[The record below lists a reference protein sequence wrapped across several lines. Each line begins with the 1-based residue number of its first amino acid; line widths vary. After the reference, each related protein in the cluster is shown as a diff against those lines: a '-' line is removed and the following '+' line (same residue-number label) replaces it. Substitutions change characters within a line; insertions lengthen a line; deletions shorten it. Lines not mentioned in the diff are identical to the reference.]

1 MLSIDE
7 IVEILEWIEMLLIGS
22 LKRNLAPHKSEEKK
36 YGFGW
41 TAWQA
46 EKLRNVDKFRREN
59 AAIMSRYTDIIDKN
73 TRAILEEQFREGVN
87 GAAQEAGEAPQ
98 PTPIYYQPQ
107 QAAEPTSDIS
117 VQEQPPAQPP
127 TEQPAE
133 QPTESESPQQP
144 TTPEPADEPKGELIA
159 EVKPEPQFFGV
170 DKTKVNKLI
179 EDMTQTEKQAETA
192 ALRLTDDVYRQ
203 TLNRVQLA
211 MSTGSMTLP
220 KAIDLAVEDF
230 LNAGINCIEYKDGRR
245 VNIADYVR
253 MALRTTST
261 RAALQGKSEKYKALG
276 YDTVAVSSYGM
287 CSPTC
292 LPYQGRVYINDA
304 FTSWSGETEQR
315 ADGLIWGK
323 SNYCGKWF
331 PLLSSAIKGGLFHPN
346 CRHSITLW
354 RDGDKLPETLD
365 NSETEHRYKLEQ
377 QQRALEREIR
387 KAKRKV
393 EGFTEPENIAMA
405 QAQLKEKQKQLR
417 EFIGKTNAEE
427 GEKVLRRD
435 YEREKVY
442 DDNVNNKSVDN
453 GGESGIIKPDTLK
466 MAASQQKP
474 PDFSKYEVKA
484 DLEAVENM
492 RGRISESLGIPL
504 SDIDLDGIQN
514 TEVLEP
520 FVKRL
525 EKIQKDTGMK
535 FPSIRSTS
543 IIDGDETCITG
554 YKRFENTLYISSKYF
569 NSKEATLDTLKDWAK
584 NGIMPKHAKTIAYLA
599 EHEAAHIRIPIA
611 DIENEEAFTI
621 FRKAV
626 RKGLCENDKN
636 IYEFFA
642 DCSATDRTGNHES
655 KMQEAIDYLNRR
667 GGIGNDFS
675 KNGQM

>member
-1 MLSIDE
+1 MLNADDIAR
-7 IVEILEWIEMLLIGS
+7 IFEWIEMLLIGS
-22 LKRNLAPHKSEEKK
+22 LKRNLTRHEAEEKK
-36 YGFGW
+36 YGFNW
-41 TAWQA
+41 SAWQA
-46 EKLRNVDKFRREN
+46 EKLRNLDKFRREN
-59 AAIMSRYTDIIDKN
+59 AAIVGKYTDTIDRN
-73 TRAILEEQFREGVN
+73 TRALLEEQFREGVN
-87 GAAQEAGEAPQ
+87 GAAQEAGEAPEPQPVYMQEVIQPTQPEQPQEQ
-98 PTPIYYQPQ
+98 PTPET
-107 QAAEPTSDIS
+107 AAEST
-117 VQEQPPAQPP
+117 EPP
-127 TEQPAE
+127 TA
-133 QPTESESPQQP
+133 TN
-144 TTPEPADEPKGELIA
+144 EPIA
-159 EVKPEPQFFGV
+159 VIKPEPQFFGV
-170 DKTKVNKLI
+170 DTVKVNKLV
-179 EDMTQTEKQAETA
+179 EDMTTMEKQAETA
-192 ALRLTDDVYRQ
+192 ALRMTDDVYRQ

-211 MSTGSMTLP
+211 MSTGSMTLN
-220 KAIDLAVEDF
+220 KAIDTAVEDF

-261 RAALQGKSEKYKALG
+261 RAVLQGKSEKYKALG

-304 FTSWSGETEQR
+304 FTSWAGETEQR
-315 ADGLIWGK
+315 ADGLTWGK

-331 PLLSSAIKGGLFHPN
+331 PLLSSAIAGGLFHPN
-346 CRHSITLW
+346 CRHSISLW
-354 RDGDKLPETLD
+354 RDGDPLPETLD
-365 NSETEHRYKLEQ
+365 NSQTERRYKLEQ
-377 QQRALEREIR
+377 QQRELERAIR

-393 EGFTEPENIAMA
+393 EGFTDPENVAMA
-405 QAQLKEKQKQLR
+405 KAQLKEKQKQLR
-417 EFIGKTNAEE
+417 EFIDKTNADE
-427 GEKVLRRD
+427 GAEVLRRD
-435 YEREKVY
+435 SGREKVY

-569 NSKEATLDTLKDWAK
+569 NSKEATLDTLKEWA
-584 NGIMPKHAKTIAYLA
+584 NNEIIPKQAKTIAYLA
-599 EHEAAHIRIPIA
+599 EHESAHIRIPDELLKTKQAVAIWRKRKLKNNNDSDIFEYYA
-611 DIENEEAFTI
+611 DSTAIYRMNPQTTDSNI
-621 FRKAV
+621 INAV
-626 RKGLCENDKN
+626 DFLKG
-636 IYEFFA
+636 
-642 DCSATDRTGNHES
+642 
-655 KMQEAIDYLNRR
+655 
-667 GGIGNDFS
+667 GGVTV
-675 KNGQM
+675 

>member
-1 MLSIDE
+1 MLNADDIAK
-7 IVEILEWIEMLLIGS
+7 IFEWIEMLLIGS
-22 LKRNLAPHKSEEKK
+22 LKRNLTRHEAEEKK
-36 YGFGW
+36 YGFNW
-41 TAWQA
+41 SAWQA
-46 EKLRNVDKFRREN
+46 EKLRNLDKFRREN
-59 AAIMSRYTDIIDKN
+59 AAIVGKYTSTIDKN
-73 TRAILEEQFREGVN
+73 TRALLEEQFREGVN
-87 GAAQEAGEAPQ
+87 GAAQEAGEAPEPQPVYMQEIVQPTQPELPEQPEQAQEQ
-98 PTPIYYQPQ
+98 PTP
-107 QAAEPTSDIS
+107 ET
-117 VQEQPPAQPP
+117 
-127 TEQPAE
+127 TEQVSTGSPAA
-133 QPTESESPQQP
+133 
-144 TTPEPADEPKGELIA
+144 ADEPIA
-159 EVKPEPQFFGV
+159 VIKPEPQFFGV
-170 DKTKVNKLI
+170 DTVKVNKLV
-179 EDMTQTEKQAETA
+179 EDMTTMEKQAETA

-203 TLNRVQLA
+203 TVNRVQLA
-211 MSTGSMTLP
+211 MSTGSMTLN
-220 KAIDLAVEDF
+220 KAIDTAVEDF

-287 CSPTC
+287 CSQTC

-304 FTSWSGETEQR
+304 FTSWAGETQIR
-315 ADGLIWGK
+315 ADGLTYGK

-331 PLLSSAIKGGLFHPN
+331 PLLSSAIAGGLFHPN
-346 CRHSITLW
+346 CRHSISLW
-354 RDGDKLPETLD
+354 RDGDPLPETLD
-365 NSETEHRYKLEQ
+365 NSETERRYKLEQ

-393 EGFTEPENIAMA
+393 EGFTDPENIAMA
-405 QAQLKEKQKQLR
+405 KAQLKEKQKQLR
-417 EFIGKTNAEE
+417 EFIEQTNAEE
-427 GEKVLRRD
+427 GEDVLRRD
-435 YEREKVY
+435 SSREKVY

-569 NSKEATLDTLKDWAK
+569 NSKEATLDTLKEWA
-584 NGIMPKHAKTIAYLA
+584 NNEIIPKQAKTIAYLA
-599 EHEAAHIRIPIA
+599 EHESAHIRIPDELLKTKQAVAIWRKRKLKNNNDSDIFEYYA
-611 DIENEEAFTI
+611 DSTAIYRMNPQTTDSNI
-621 FRKAV
+621 INAV
-626 RKGLCENDKN
+626 DFLKG
-636 IYEFFA
+636 
-642 DCSATDRTGNHES
+642 
-655 KMQEAIDYLNRR
+655 
-667 GGIGNDFS
+667 GGVTV
-675 KNGQM
+675 

>member
-7 IVEILEWIEMLLIGS
+7 IVEIFEWIEMLLIGS
-22 LKRNLAPHKSEEKK
+22 LKRNLAPHKREEEK

-87 GAAQEAGEAPQ
+87 GAAEEAGEAPQ

-107 QAAEPTSDIS
+107 QAAEPTPDIS
-117 VQEQPPAQPP
+117 VQEQPP
-127 TEQPAE
+127 TEQP
-133 QPTESESPQQP
+133 TVS
-144 TTPEPADEPKGELIA
+144 EPADEPKGELIA

-211 MSTGSMTLP
+211 MSTGSVTLT

-253 MALRTTST
+253 MALRTTLT

-304 FTSWSGETEQR
+304 FTSWAGETQQR
-315 ADGLIWGK
+315 ADGLTYGK

-331 PLLSSAIKGGLFHPN
+331 PLLSSAIAGGLFHPN
-346 CRHSITLW
+346 CRHSINLW
-354 RDGDKLPETLD
+354 RDGDPLPETLD
-365 NSETEHRYKLEQ
+365 NSETERRYKLEQ

-387 KAKRKV
+387 RAKRRV
-393 EGFTEPENIAMA
+393 EGFTDPEDVAMA
-405 QAQLKEKQKQLR
+405 KAQLRDKQKQLR
-417 EFIGKTNAEE
+417 EFIDKTNADE
-427 GEKVLRRD
+427 GAEVLRRD
-435 YEREKVY
+435 SGREKVY
-442 DDNVNNKSVDN
+442 EGEVPKAAESNRKPERYESLSPSPETKQDAPQQEPNYSKEIDIFNDSNLSGQSEITPQDIKDNLQTSKIGQEIAEYAKNLKEPIELDDRTIKLDSN
-453 GGESGIIKPDTLK
+453 GGKIYGEENGDRITIYLLNCENAERAARTVIHECTHYRYGIGESQWAESVCFAQELKHKYKRDYLTIQEKRRIIK
-466 MAASQQKP
+466 A
-474 PDFSKYEVKA
+474 VKEGYS
-484 DLEAVENM
+484 DYNW
-492 RGRISESLGIPL
+492 RKGGRIHG
-504 SDIDLDGIQN
+504 
-514 TEVLEP
+514 
-520 FVKRL
+520 
-525 EKIQKDTGMK
+525 
-535 FPSIRSTS
+535 
-543 IIDGDETCITG
+543 
-554 YKRFENTLYISSKYF
+554 
-569 NSKEATLDTLKDWAK
+569 
-584 NGIMPKHAKTIAYLA
+584 
-599 EHEAAHIRIPIA
+599 
-611 DIENEEAFTI
+611 
-621 FRKAV
+621 RKQIHS
-626 RKGLCENDKN
+626 R
-636 IYEFFA
+636 
-642 DCSATDRTGNHES
+642 
-655 KMQEAIDYLNRR
+655 
-667 GGIGNDFS
+667 
-675 KNGQM
+675 

>member
-1 MLSIDE
+1 M
-7 IVEILEWIEMLLIGS
+7 
-22 LKRNLAPHKSEEKK
+22 
-36 YGFGW
+36 
-41 TAWQA
+41 
-46 EKLRNVDKFRREN
+46 
-59 AAIMSRYTDIIDKN
+59 
-73 TRAILEEQFREGVN
+73 
-87 GAAQEAGEAPQ
+87 
-98 PTPIYYQPQ
+98 
-107 QAAEPTSDIS
+107 
-117 VQEQPPAQPP
+117 
-127 TEQPAE
+127 
-133 QPTESESPQQP
+133 
-144 TTPEPADEPKGELIA
+144 
-159 EVKPEPQFFGV
+159 
-170 DKTKVNKLI
+170 
-179 EDMTQTEKQAETA
+179 
-192 ALRLTDDVYRQ
+192 
-203 TLNRVQLA
+203 
-211 MSTGSMTLP
+211 
-220 KAIDLAVEDF
+220 
-230 LNAGINCIEYKDGRR
+230 
-245 VNIADYVR
+245 
-253 MALRTTST
+253 
-261 RAALQGKSEKYKALG
+261 
-276 YDTVAVSSYGM
+276 
-287 CSPTC
+287 
-292 LPYQGRVYINDA
+292 
-304 FTSWSGETEQR
+304 
-315 ADGLIWGK
+315 
-323 SNYCGKWF
+323 
-331 PLLSSAIKGGLFHPN
+331 
-346 CRHSITLW
+346 W
-354 RDGDKLPETLD
+354 RDGDPLPKTLD
-365 NSETEHRYKLEQ
+365 NSETERRYKLEQ

-393 EGFTEPENIAMA
+393 EGFTDPENIAMA
-405 QAQLKEKQKQLR
+405 KAQLKDKQKQLR
-417 EFIGKTNAEE
+417 EFIDKTNAEE
-427 GEKVLRRD
+427 GAEVLRRD

-442 DDNVNNKSVDN
+442 KDIVPKSAESNIKPERYESLSPSPEAKPDAPQATQEDNEGNSSTKQNNAVQSGTEAVTTPDNVNNKSVDN

-466 MAASQQKP
+466 MAASQQKT

-514 TEVLEP
+514 TEVLKP

-642 DCSATDRTGNHES
+642 DCSATDRTGNHDS